1 MKSKPF
7 TLFLSCS
14 SISVKPVNFEVNLVI
29 LNVGVLSAVFEN
41 LTSYFPVSSFFEET
55 LNLTSYLKFSKT
67 ALILVYSLNVDFL
80 TLAPPES
87 VSFIFW
93 KITLTCSVSTLKST
107 LFSVKIGFVKV
118 TPVNTPFPRE

>member
-7 TLFLSCS
+7 ILFLSCS

-29 LNVGVLSAVFEN
+29 LKVGVLSAAFEN
-41 LTSYFPVSSFFEET
+41 MTSYFPVSSFFEET

-67 ALILVYSLNVDFL
+67 ALILVNSLKLDFL

-93 KITLTCSVSTLKST
+93 KITLICSVPTSNLTSFQLK
-107 LFSVKIGFVKV
+107 
-118 TPVNTPFPRE
+118 